1 MCWQRLV
8 FSIIDLFLEGE
19 EGIHHLNG
27 NDSLY
32 RAVILWK
39 TAVVLCHLAL
49 NPTQGSNGG
58 YLYADTREK
67 LRVWNRNSR
76 GMAYFLFFSV
86 GGVRLRKILRKQF
99 SSLMK
104 SFWMAFHSLKVIGGS
119 RVVFKMTRVCNR
131 FILDQFSD
139 CHHQFL

>member
-1 MCWQRLV
+1 VYWQRLV
-8 FSIIDLFLEGE
+8 FSIIDLFLEGG
-19 EGIHHLNG
+19 GIHHLNG

-67 LRVWNRNSR
+67 LRVWKRNSR
-76 GMAYFLFFSV
+76 GMAYYYFFRRWSEATKDIEEAVLLFDE
-86 GGVRLRKILRKQF
+86 I
-99 SSLMK
+99 
-104 SFWMAFHSLKVIGGS
+104 
-119 RVVFKMTRVCNR
+119 
-131 FILDQFSD
+131 ILDGFP
-139 CHHQFL
+139 FT

>member
-1 MCWQRLV
+1 M

-19 EGIHHLNG
+19 EGIHHWNG

-39 TAVVLCHLAL
+39 TAVDLCHLAL

-76 GMAYFLFFSV
+76 GMEYFRLFFFRRQSEATKDIEEAV
-86 GGVRLRKILRKQF
+86 LLFDELFDEI
-99 SSLMK
+99 
-104 SFWMAFHSLKVIGGS
+104 
-119 RVVFKMTRVCNR
+119 
-131 FILDQFSD
+131 ILDGFP
-139 CHHQFL
+139 FT